1 MSDEM
6 QKVAERLAANIM
18 IIERKHIYAGMSAR
32 DKNEAL
38 KKELNL
44 AYKELEES
52 LEEDNG

>member
-1 MSDEM
+1 MSDEK
-6 QKVAERLAANIM
+6 QKMAERLAANIM
-18 IIERKHIYAGMSAR
+18 IIERRHIYAGMSVR

-52 LEEDNG
+52 LEEDSG

>member
-1 MSDEM
+1 MSDEK

-18 IIERKHIYAGMSAR
+18 IIERKHIYAGMSVR

-52 LEEDNG
+52 LEEDNS

>member
-1 MSDEM
+1 MSDEK
-6 QKVAERLAANIM
+6 QKAAERLAANIM

-44 AYKELEES
+44 TYKELEE
-52 LEEDNG
+52 LAEEDNC